1 MKEIA
6 DYLDVFLES
15 VGRDEDLR
23 GVSRYSLYKVML
35 YRTNLYT
42 HSHRVAALVRAM
54 NPVAVSVF
62 GAKYDPRKAELIA
75 YVHDDAELV
84 FGDVQAGNKSK
95 MTAEQLQQVKE
106 AEERAIQEIA
116 RRFPTNIDRY
126 SYQQLLIEAADYSSL
141 EAQVVCYAD
150 KYDALGEALHEVFAG
165 NHHFTT
171 NVVNEYGRIP
181 TPPEYYA
188 GYFGAYAGKF
198 PEMRP
203 LLGKP
208 FAMFE
213 PIPDRD
219 YSLIVREGKPH
230 VAGSSAKST
239 DDLHYDTWR
248 QIVWE
253 GTNDE
258 VRRDLYVQKEF
269 LEDQPSRAMYN
280 TSPST

>member
-1 MKEIA
+1 MRETIG
-6 DYLDVFLES
+6 YPDVFLGF

-23 GVSRYSLYKVML
+23 GVSRYSLYDVML

-54 NPVAVSVF
+54 NLLAASVF
-62 GAKYDPRKAELIA
+62 GSDYDPRKAELIA
-75 YVHDDAELV
+75 YVHDDAELL

-95 MTAEQLQQVKE
+95 MTVDQLQQVKD

-116 RRFPTNIDRY
+116 KRFPVTIGGY
-126 SYQQLLIEAADYSSL
+126 SYKQLLIEAANYSSR
-141 EAQVVCYAD
+141 EAQVACYAD

-165 NHHFTT
+165 NYHFTT

-188 GYFGAYAGKF
+188 GYFKLYTDKF

-203 LLGKP
+203 LLDES

-213 PIPDRD
+213 PVPNRD
-219 YSLIVREGKPH
+219 YSLIVREGRPH
-230 VAGSSAKST
+230 TANNLVKLTG
-239 DDLHYDTWR
+239 DLHYDTWR
-248 QIVWE
+248 HIVWE
-253 GTNDE
+253 ATNDE
-258 VRRDLYVQKEF
+258 VRRGLYVQKEF
-269 LEDQPSRAMYN
+269 LEDRYD
-280 TSPST
+280 